1 MDKKT
6 EMRLGQLSEMDLVYD
21 GSSYIGYGGNEDI
34 NFHYTE
40 ISFDSDTE
48 WNRKV
53 QDVRNEIKRRSET
66 VKV

>member
-6 EMRLGQLSEMDLVYD
+6 EMRLNQLSEMGLMYD
-21 GSSYIGYGGNEDI
+21 GSSYVGKDDNKDI

-40 ISFDSDTE
+40 ISFDNDNE

-53 QDVRNEIKRRSET
+53 QDVRNEIKRRLEL
-66 VKV
+66 VI

>member
-6 EMRLGQLSEMDLVYD
+6 ESRLNQLNEMGLVYN
-21 GSSYIGYGGNEDI
+21 GSSYVGVDGNEDI

-40 ISFDSDTE
+40 ISFDKDTE

-53 QDVRNEIKRRSET
+53 QDVRNEIKRRVET